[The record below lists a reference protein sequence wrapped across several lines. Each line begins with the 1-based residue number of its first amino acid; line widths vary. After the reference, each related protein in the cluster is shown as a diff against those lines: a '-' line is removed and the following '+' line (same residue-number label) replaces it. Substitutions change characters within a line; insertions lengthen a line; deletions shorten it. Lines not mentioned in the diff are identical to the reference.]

1 METANLVVRIT
12 SDGKGLSRGIN
23 EAAKDLKQ
31 FQGMLAGA
39 GVVGA
44 VVTFGRSLVELGG
57 RLADLHDRT
66 GISTT
71 TIQQWQGSLED
82 SGASVEDL
90 ASAMK
95 KLNLSINEALNGN
108 KESTNAFNSLGVSM
122 EKLRSLRTD
131 EIFGLIADELARGDM
146 NAQKLSD
153 TIKLLGK
160 NADKIVPA
168 MRSGKSSESVID
180 PEAVAMLDDSGD
192 LLARA
197 WRATKLAGTKIAK
210 GGAFG
215 VLALKDLIEASNAGL
230 YAYLGGSMSMRQG
243 SADEGIVQMKA
254 AFNAVYERRAEEEQA
269 RIERALG
276 LGSSEFSRP
285 KIEKLPNPIARG
297 GSEFLGPS
305 APEWMQVMW
314 DEMDK
319 KNAASKK
326 LPKLS
331 TFSWSAIQADALSRI
346 GLFRG
351 GSNDVTP
358 ILRQQVSELRT
369 AVSELRGI
377 RNELNSED

>member
-1 METANLVVRIT
+1 
-12 SDGKGLSRGIN
+12 
-23 EAAKDLKQ
+23 
-31 FQGMLAGA
+31 
-39 GVVGA
+39 
-44 VVTFGRSLVELGG
+44 
-57 RLADLHDRT
+57 
-66 GISTT
+66 
-71 TIQQWQGSLED
+71 
-82 SGASVEDL
+82 
-90 ASAMK
+90 
-95 KLNLSINEALNGN
+95 
-108 KESTNAFNSLGVSM
+108 
-122 EKLRSLRTD
+122 
-131 EIFGLIADELARGDM
+131 
-146 NAQKLSD
+146 
-153 TIKLLGK
+153 
-160 NADKIVPA
+160 
-168 MRSGKSSESVID
+168 
-180 PEAVAMLDDSGD
+180 
-192 LLARA
+192 
-197 WRATKLAGTKIAK
+197 
-210 GGAFG
+210 
-215 VLALKDLIEASNAGL
+215 
-230 YAYLGGSMSMRQG
+230 MRQG